1 MGVVLVCTPESQAP
15 LGFQYR
21 VWEGA
26 GLARSAGKGGREV
39 LSLPPAEAGLPFA
52 ERMMAFGSL
61 D

>member
-15 LGFQYR
+15 LGSQLH

-26 GLARSAGKGGREV
+26 GLRSVPGRDV
-39 LSLPPAEAGLPFA
+39 LSLPPTEAGLPFA
-52 ERMMAFGSL
+52 ELMVAFSSL